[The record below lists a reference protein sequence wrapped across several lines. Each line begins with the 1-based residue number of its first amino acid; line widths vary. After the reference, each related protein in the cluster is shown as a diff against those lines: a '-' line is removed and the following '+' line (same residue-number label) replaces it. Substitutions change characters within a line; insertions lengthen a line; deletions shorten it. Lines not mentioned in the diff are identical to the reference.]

1 MYSWLRPC
9 VDTAE
14 EVVSEESR
22 HDLTESLP
30 TRSLS
35 SSQMKR
41 KLAMAATAISFSL
54 RLTDKT
60 AANADSHESEKL
72 PLWSHA
78 VTEAEGIVFEES
90 RQD

>member
-1 MYSWLRPC
+1 MGH

-30 TRSLS
+30 TRSVS
-35 SSQMKR
+35 SSLLKR
-41 KLAMAATAISFSL
+41 KLAMAATAISFFL
-54 RLTDKT
+54 HLKNKT

-72 PLWSHA
+72 PLRSHA
-78 VTEAEGIVFEES
+78 VTEAEGVVLEES